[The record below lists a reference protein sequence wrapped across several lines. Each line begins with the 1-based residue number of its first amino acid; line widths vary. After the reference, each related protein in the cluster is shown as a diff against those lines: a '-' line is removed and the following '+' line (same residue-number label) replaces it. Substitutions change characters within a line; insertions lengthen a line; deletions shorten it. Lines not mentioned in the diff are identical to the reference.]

1 MNTKAVE
8 PKTKLKIHVN
18 KPLAI
23 EPPELAGF
31 YVDSVFKSWVV
42 PRVDV
47 ALSRAFLNSQ
57 WRIDQAFPSNFVGL
71 SPSASEL
78 FPATD
83 GPQPKSRISESEC
96 VSLVIAERLILTN
109 LFASA

>member
-57 WRIDQAFPSNFVGL
+57 WRIDQAFLATSSASPQARANCSPPRTALSL
-71 SPSASEL
+71 SPAYQKVSAS
-78 FPATD
+78 
-83 GPQPKSRISESEC
+83 
-96 VSLVIAERLILTN
+96 RL
-109 LFASA
+109 